1 MNSQTINGK
10 TLTFFG
16 APDEGAKT
24 QAINCMGEADAF
36 CLMGDNHKGYGMP
49 VGGVAVYK
57 DKICPAGVGFDI
69 ACGNKAVRTD
79 MPSSKLTNA
88 MLLEISKEISTQL
101 SFGVGRKNKDA
112 TDHPLF
118 ASPIWDD
125 LGIYKDGAIKQLA
138 REQLGTIGSG
148 NHYVDVFYGDDGY
161 VWVGVHFGSR
171 GLGHKTAS
179 HYMQI
184 AGDRPSIMDETPHTL
199 DANSQIGQEYIAA
212 MTLCGQYAYAG
223 RDWVCNKV
231 LSILG
236 ANSIDEIHNH
246 HNFAWKEQHN
256 GESVWVVRKG
266 ATPAFPNQKGFV
278 GSSMGGKSV
287 ILQGVDSP
295 ESKIAY
301 YSTVHGA
308 GRVMSRTEA
317 AGKAKWINGKPV
329 RVGQGKVNWDA
340 VKNRLANDG
349 VILMGG
355 GADEAPEVYK
365 DLRDVLI
372 GQGNTITVLHTL
384 TPVIVC
390 MAGIDEFDPYKD

>member
-1 MNSQTINGK
+1 
-10 TLTFFG
+10 
-16 APDEGAKT
+16 
-24 QAINCMGEADAF
+24 
-36 CLMGDNHKGYGMP
+36 
-49 VGGVAVYK
+49 
-57 DKICPAGVGFDI
+57 
-69 ACGNKAVRTD
+69 
-79 MPSSKLTNA
+79 
-88 MLLEISKEISTQL
+88 
-101 SFGVGRKNKDA
+101 
-112 TDHPLF
+112 
-118 ASPIWDD
+118 
-125 LGIYKDGAIKQLA
+125 
-138 REQLGTIGSG
+138 
-148 NHYVDVFYGDDGY
+148 
-161 VWVGVHFGSR
+161 
-171 GLGHKTAS
+171 
-179 HYMQI
+179 
-184 AGDRPSIMDETPHTL
+184 MDETPHTL